1 MQQSPVE
8 AIPFSCFSL
17 MLYQPECKTVS
28 QRQSAWGGWLLKL
41 AWTLEEKPVKL
52 YPWSTHNLNWRKQA
66 LASMASQRFAL
77 QCAKST
83 ISSKAQFC
91 WHNCI
96 YGITR
101 DFASTATA
109 VWKKTNQTHTS
120 SISLTNVAVLAK
132 LFRADL
138 VCITITTHIRNS
150 IFLLLSLSSA
160 LHAVD
165 TNLFSLLLIF
175 NPHFLQVC
183 RPDRFQILQGGIS
196 NILPA
201 SWMDLVDTICH
212 KKERESCLW
221 KTFANNRNSP

>member
-1 MQQSPVE
+1 M
-8 AIPFSCFSL
+8 
-17 MLYQPECKTVS
+17 
-28 QRQSAWGGWLLKL
+28 GGWLLKL
-41 AWTLEEKPVKL
+41 AWALKENLVKL

-77 QCAKST
+77 QWAKST

-96 YGITR
+96 YGVTR
-101 DFASTATA
+101 DFAWTATA
-109 VWKKTNQTHTS
+109 VWKKTLNQTHTS

-138 VCITITTHIRNS
+138 ACITITNHIRES

-160 LHAVD
+160 AHAVQ
-165 TNLFSLLLIF
+165 TNLFSLLLVF

-183 RPDRFQILQGGIS
+183 RLYRFQILQGGAENQIPFPRLDFV
-196 NILPA
+196 NIFFN
-201 SWMDLVDTICH
+201 
-212 KKERESCLW
+212 KKERGILPV
-221 KTFANNRNSP
+221 KTFC

>member
-1 MQQSPVE
+1 
-8 AIPFSCFSL
+8 
-17 MLYQPECKTVS
+17 
-28 QRQSAWGGWLLKL
+28 
-41 AWTLEEKPVKL
+41 
-52 YPWSTHNLNWRKQA
+52 
-66 LASMASQRFAL
+66 MASQRFAL
-77 QCAKST
+77 QWAKST

-101 DFASTATA
+101 DFAWTATA
-109 VWKKTNQTHTS
+109 LWKKKKPNQTHTS

-138 VCITITTHIRNS
+138 ACIAITTCIGKN

-160 LHAVD
+160 VHAIE

-175 NPHFLQVC
+175 NPHFLQAC
-183 RPDRFQILQGGIS
+183 RHDIS
-196 NILPA
+196 NTAGGSLKPA
-201 SWMDLVDTICH
+201 IFPPWMSFAGTIFH

-221 KTFANNRNSP
+221 KTFANNRNSPSKHSGFYNQFIGRGSCWLAKEHPNLVPHN